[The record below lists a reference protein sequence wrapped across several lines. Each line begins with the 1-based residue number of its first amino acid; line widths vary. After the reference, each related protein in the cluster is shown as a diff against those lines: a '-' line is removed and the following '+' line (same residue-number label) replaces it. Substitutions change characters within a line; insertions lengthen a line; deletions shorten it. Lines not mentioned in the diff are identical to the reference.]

1 MNITDGN
8 AWEEYCLRLWKIG
21 YGTDLQEIP
30 SERKRDFGIEAFTF
44 DGRVLQCFA
53 PVEPLNTK
61 TRYGAQR
68 DKLWTD
74 LKKLRDNASDFQH
87 MLGDVKIERYVFLVP
102 IFDGADLV
110 KYAAGKT
117 EEVREWDLPFISDDF
132 WIVIH
137 DESNYP
143 REVAELVRLGE
154 LEAQLAIPD
163 ISSADVEEWAVSND
177 PLIDNLERKLRA
189 LPAMADT
196 GKFTRGRE
204 QLLEQYLAGQEMLD
218 QLRDDHPELWQEID
232 ARTAAREQTL
242 PAESTFSTEAAGP
255 RFKDVRERHRDELAD
270 VPGLSPQSADQLAW
284 AATAG
289 WLLHCPLDFAEAA

>member
-1 MNITDGN
+1 MKIWDGN
-8 AWEEYCLRLWKIG
+8 TWEEHCLRLWKIR
-21 YGTDLQEIP
+21 YGTDFQEIT

-44 DGRVLQCFA
+44 DGHALQCFA
-53 PVEPLNTK
+53 PVEPLATK
-61 TRYGAQR
+61 ARYGAQR

-74 LKKLRDNASDFQH
+74 LKKLRDNASDLQL
-87 MLGDVKIERYVFLVP
+87 MLGDVKIKRYVFLVP

-117 EEVREWDLPFISDDF
+117 EEVREWNLPFISDDF
-132 WIVIH
+132 RIVIH
-137 DESNYP
+137 NESNYP

-154 LEAQLAIPD
+154 LEAHLTIPD
-163 ISSADVEEWAVSND
+163 ISSADVGEWAASND
-177 PLIDNLERKLRA
+177 PLINNLERKLRA
-189 LPAMADT
+189 LPAMADPDN
-196 GKFTRGRE
+196 FMRGRG
-204 QLLEQYLAGQEMLD
+204 QLLERYLAGQEMLD

-242 PAESTFSTEAAGP
+242 PAESTFSTDDAGP
-255 RFKDVRERHRDELAD
+255 RFKDVRERHRDELAN